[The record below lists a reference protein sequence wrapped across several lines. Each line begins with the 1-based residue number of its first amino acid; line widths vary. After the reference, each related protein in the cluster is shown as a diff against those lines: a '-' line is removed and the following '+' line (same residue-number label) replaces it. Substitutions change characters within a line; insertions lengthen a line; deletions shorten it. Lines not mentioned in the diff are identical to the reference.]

1 MSTVYTIPTGSRF
14 QRLDCAPLCPQ
25 CGCVMEE
32 TDRVAEDGSLY
43 IWYECGTVGCDEQW
57 LAKKPVSK
65 A

>member
-1 MSTVYTIPTGSRF
+1 
-14 QRLDCAPLCPQ
+14 
-25 CGCVMEE
+25 MEE